1 MGRAVVFMNPVP
13 SKSPQISCFKFL
25 KVISP
30 YFDNISVI
38 SSSLDEN
45 EDADIYNVKYK
56 KQSNKILRVLNF
68 LWFQLKVFFLSFS
81 KLKKGDCAFF
91 WVGDKMFS
99 SMLACKLK
107 GAKTYF
113 FLYGITSLEN
123 DSKKALTTK
132 KGQDFLA
139 SKADFL
145 CCESPSVLS
154 DRGIKLDE
162 NIKIIHL
169 YVDDLGIAEK
179 KNSTVGML
187 CRLASGKCVLE
198 SIEAFT
204 KFHSVHPKHSLD
216 IVGDGLLYDECKN
229 LIEKLSAQSYITL
242 HGWILHEN
250 LFSLME
256 NWSLLLFPTKA
267 EGLPNSV
274 LESMSMAVPS
284 LCSPVGG
291 LKDLI
296 IDKENGY
303 FLENEDVDTI
313 YNALRDVVEG
323 GTLDY
328 VSKNAKE
335 TINNEYTLKK
345 ARLNFK
351 SQMGF

>member
-30 YFDNISVI
+30 YFDKISVI
-38 SSSLDEN
+38 SSSLDDN
-45 EDADIYNVKYK
+45 EDADVYNVKYK
-56 KQSNKILRVLNF
+56 KQNNKILRVLNF
-68 LWFQLKVFFLSFS
+68 LWFQLKMFFLSFA
-81 KLKKGDCAFF
+81 KVKRGDCAFF

-123 DSKKALTTK
+123 DSQKALTTK

-154 DRGIKLDE
+154 DRNIKLDE
-162 NIKIIHL
+162 NVKIIHL
-169 YVDDLGIAEK
+169 YVDDLKSADNS
-179 KNSTVGML
+179 KNSIGML
-187 CRLASGKCVLE
+187 CRIASGKCVLE
-198 SIEAFT
+198 SIQAFT
-204 KFHSVHPKHSLD
+204 KFHSVHPEYTLD
-216 IVGDGLLYDECKN
+216 IVGDGILYDECKK
-229 LIEKLSAQSYITL
+229 LINDLSAESYITL
-242 HGWILHEN
+242 RGWMLHEE

-256 NWSLLLFPTKA
+256 NWSLLLFPTKT

-274 LESMSMAVPS
+274 LESMSMSVPA

-303 FLENEDVDTI
+303 LLQNEEVDTI
-313 YNALRDVVEG
+313 YHALCDVIES
-323 GTLDY
+323 GTLDD
-328 VSKNAKE
+328 VSKKAKE
-335 TINNEYTLKK
+335 TINNEYTLEK

>member
-13 SKSPQISCFKFL
+13 SKSPQISCFKFIR
-25 KVISP
+25 VISP
-30 YFDNISVI
+30 YFEKISVI
-38 SSSLDEN
+38 SSSLDDN

-68 LWFQLKVFFLSFS
+68 LWFQLKVFFLSMS
-81 KLKKGDCAFF
+81 KLKKGDCTFF

-123 DSKKALTTK
+123 DSKKAMTTK

-145 CCESPSVLS
+145 CCESPSVLT
-154 DRGIKLDE
+154 DRGIEMNE
-162 NIKIIHL
+162 NVKVIHL
-169 YVDDLGIAEK
+169 YVDDLGCSDNK
-179 KNSTVGML
+179 KSTVGML
-187 CRLASGKCVLE
+187 CRVASGKCVLE
-198 SIEAFT
+198 SIEAFSR
-204 KFHSVHPKHSLD
+204 FHSTHPEYTLD
-216 IVGDGLLYDECKN
+216 IVGDGILFDECRK
-229 LIEKLSAQSYITL
+229 LIEKLNAESYIAMR
-242 HGWILHEN
+242 GWMLHED

-256 NWSLLLFPTKA
+256 NWQLLLFPTKT

-274 LESMSMAVPS
+274 LESMSMSIPA

-296 IDKENGY
+296 KDKENGY
-303 FLENEDVDTI
+303 FLENQDVETI
-313 YNALRDVVEG
+313 YHALCDVIES
-323 GTLDY
+323 GTLKN

-335 TINNEYTLKK
+335 TINNEYTLENAK
-345 ARLNFK
+345 LNFK